1 MVDTMNRKRAFV
13 SFDFDNDKVLKD
25 FIIGQ
30 AKLPDSPFEVA
41 DWSMKE
47 AAPQSNWEREAEAR
61 IRRSDIVIVMVGSRT
76 HRAQGVMKEVAMARR
91 NSVPIVQII
100 GYRNSSPAQ
109 VANAGRLYQ
118 WNWEN
123 LKKILSATFR

>member
-1 MVDTMNRKRAFV
+1 MNRKRAFV

-61 IRRSDIVIVMVGSRT
+61 IRRSDIVIVMVGRRT
-76 HRAQGVMKEVAMARR
+76 HRAPGVLKEVAMARR

-100 GYRNSSPAQ
+100 GYKNSSPSA
-109 VANAGRLYQ
+109 VPNAGRLYR
-118 WNWEN
+118 WDWEN